1 MQEQVLHSHQMGY
14 GGYGAWA
21 ALRHTF
27 TQHSARRREFDP
39 RIRRKKVVVHGMLA
53 VPPLYKNAPDAPNLH
68 EKTNWLHAVN
78 ELHLKLIASRRVDAL
93 KEAFG

>member
-1 MQEQVLHSHQMGY
+1 M
-14 GGYGAWA
+14 
-21 ALRHTF
+21 
-27 TQHSARRREFDP
+27 
-39 RIRRKKVVVHGMLA
+39 VVHGMLA